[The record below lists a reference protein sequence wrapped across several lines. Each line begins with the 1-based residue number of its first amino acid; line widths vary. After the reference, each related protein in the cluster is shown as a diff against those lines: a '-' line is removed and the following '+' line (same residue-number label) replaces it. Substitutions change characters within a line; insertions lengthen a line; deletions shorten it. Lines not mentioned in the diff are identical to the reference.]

1 MCSYGSSC
9 SSVHLQKKESVADQL
24 CIVHNRLWGLLAYT
38 LVEAGLQ
45 TAIHARF
52 EPIDYS

>member
-38 LVEAGLQ
+38 VELRQAYRRLYMLDLN
-45 TAIHARF
+45 
-52 EPIDYS
+52 P